1 MTKKRTTKVS
11 SVVNV
16 PPKRRGRP
24 PKNALIMELAPKR
37 RGRKPK
43 AETTLAVD
51 WEKLSKQLQEALESS
66 IEENKVLF
74 KDNSQ
79 LVKDNRNLLAIVS
92 YLESRLARANHSV

>member
-1 MTKKRTTKVS
+1 
-11 SVVNV
+11 
-16 PPKRRGRP
+16 
-24 PKNALIMELAPKR
+24 MELAPKR

-43 AETTLAVD
+43 VEAQTTLGVD